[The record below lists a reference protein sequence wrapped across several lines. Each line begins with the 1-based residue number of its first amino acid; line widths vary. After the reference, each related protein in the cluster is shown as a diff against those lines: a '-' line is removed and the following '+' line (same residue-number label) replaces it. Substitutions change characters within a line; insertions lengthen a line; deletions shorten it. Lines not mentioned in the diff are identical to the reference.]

1 MSANDTARIVVD
13 DYRVMLPIVASITDD
28 SRGVIYNCKMFIVQ
42 ATAVEIDWSDIC
54 TF

>member
-1 MSANDTARIVVD
+1 MSSNDTAKIVVD
-13 DYRVMLPIVASITDD
+13 DYRLMLQIVASITDD

-42 ATAVEIDWSDIC
+42 TTAVEIDWSDIC